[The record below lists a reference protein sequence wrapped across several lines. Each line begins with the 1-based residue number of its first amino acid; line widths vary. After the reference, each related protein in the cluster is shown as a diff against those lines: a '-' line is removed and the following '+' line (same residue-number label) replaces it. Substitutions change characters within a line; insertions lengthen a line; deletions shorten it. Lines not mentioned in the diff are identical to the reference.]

1 MSTAKELRELYRD
14 GSYNP
19 KPEAV
24 EVVEGMFNNC
34 KYEKVDDKYTR
45 VTIRDMS
52 TIILFPIDCIESK
65 PDLVDALLYY
75 HRSVLYDDKRG
86 HPYETDTEKS
96 LRDVGF
102 LFVEAYLNKYHSN
115 YYEKTDL
122 YFDYYDR

>member
-1 MSTAKELRELYRD
+1 MSTAEELRELYRD

-52 TIILFPIDCIESK
+52 TIILYPYDYIANAPQI
-65 PDLVDALLYY
+65 VDELLFY
-75 HRSVLYDDKRG
+75 HRNVFFGFEYDQDEDERV
-86 HPYETDTEKS
+86 KS
-96 LRDVGF
+96 LLDVGF
-102 LFVEAYLNKYHSN
+102 LFVEAYLNKYHPD
-115 YYEKTDL
+115 YYDKVKL
-122 YFDYYDR
+122 YQDYYDR